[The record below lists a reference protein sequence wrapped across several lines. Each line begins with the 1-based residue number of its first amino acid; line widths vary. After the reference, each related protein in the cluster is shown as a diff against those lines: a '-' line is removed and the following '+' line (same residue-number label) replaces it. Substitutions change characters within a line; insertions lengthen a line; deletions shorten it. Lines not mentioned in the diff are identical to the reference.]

1 MSTHIEALK
10 QLSARGDPR
19 GVEVLIRDIGGSL
32 ADSPTARVQPLRSR
46 RRPSGPVLGAVV
58 AAIVIGAGLVGG
70 WVAGR
75 SDEVSSSGILW
86 KQVEAAEGLAD
97 VASGPGG
104 LLSVSFSAARG
115 VWFSPDGVSW
125 TQSQLPESDSAFV
138 ESVLATHDRWLVNGS
153 DGESRLAWW
162 SEDGRT
168 WIQVDWPTEIAQTI
182 QEITATPEHFFV
194 VSRDVFG
201 EGTTLWRSED
211 AETWAEIPT
220 GPVTGTSGF
229 LEGTDGGLVLRD
241 EADVS
246 ISADGTTW
254 STATLAPP
262 SDLGADTAW
271 IESVDHIG
279 DRWIAV
285 VAVERIDQDPV
296 LAVMSSVDG
305 ELWNSEGI
313 PPFSRADDLA
323 PGLQTAVTIGD
334 RLVVV
339 RARQVWST
347 TDGVNWVP
355 ELSTDQHIID
365 VAGAI
370 IDGQPVGIWIGLG
383 NQDSDTQ
390 TSVQE
395 PEVVTTVADMPNEP
409 VDPEGLEFQAAVT
422 EDGIVTLEE
431 FEQTLENWKT
441 CMEEHG
447 VTDVEVSVDRA
458 GGWSSS
464 YASPSP
470 DGAVENALANLCE
483 ASWVTRVA
491 SQLGGQ

>member
-1 MSTHIEALK
+1 
-10 QLSARGDPR
+10 
-19 GVEVLIRDIGGSL
+19 
-32 ADSPTARVQPLRSR
+32 
-46 RRPSGPVLGAVV
+46 LGTVV

-70 WVAGR
+70 WIAGQ
-75 SDEVSSSGILW
+75 SDDVSSSGVLW
-86 KQVEAAEGLAD
+86 KRVEAAEGLAD

-104 LLSVSFSAARG
+104 LLSVSFSATRG
-115 VWFSPDGVSW
+115 VWFTADGASW
-125 TQSQLPESDSAFV
+125 THSQLPDSDSAFV

-153 DGESRLAWW
+153 DGESRMAWW
-162 SEDGRT
+162 SEDGRIWT
-168 WIQVDWPTEIAQTI
+168 QVEWPTEIAQTI
-182 QEITATPEHFFV
+182 QEVTATPEHFFV

-241 EADVS
+241 GAIVS

-271 IESVDHIG
+271 IVSVDHIG

-285 VAVERIDQDPV
+285 IAVEQADQDPA

-305 ELWNSEGI
+305 ELWNYEGI
-313 PPFSRADDLA
+313 PRFSGGDDFA
-323 PGLQTAVTIGD
+323 PGLQTTATIGD
-334 RLVVV
+334 RLVVFQMQT
-339 RARQVWST
+339 RQVWST
-347 TDGVNWVP
+347 TDGVNWVR
-355 ELSTDQHIID
+355 ELSTDQDIID
-365 VAGAI
+365 VDGAI
-370 IDGQPVGIWIGLG
+370 IDGQPVGVWIGIG
-383 NQDSDTQ
+383 DQNSDTV

-395 PEVVTTVADMPNEP
+395 PEVVTTVADMPDEP

-431 FEQTLENWKT
+431 FEQALENWKT

-458 GGWSSS
+458 GGWSSG

-470 DGAVENALANLCE
+470 DGAVENALSNLCE
-483 ASWVTRVA
+483 ASWVTQVA
-491 SQLGGQ
+491 SHLGGQ